1 MQEPQKVRIN
11 KLLSQVGVASRREA
25 EKLIHAGSVI
35 LNGKTV
41 TEPGQTML
49 PGTDHLTVEGR
60 KIRFHQAPKTKVYA
74 LYKPRNCITS
84 LNDPEGR
91 RTVKDFF
98 PRDAGRLFPVG
109 RLDYDAE
116 GLLLLTN
123 DGMLAHRLMHP
134 NHKVWKSYF
143 VKVKGMVSEQVLRTL
158 RKGPKISGR
167 KHQPLRVKSLHT
179 VNDKMWL
186 EVSLREGSNQQ
197 IKKMFLESGHR
208 VLKIKR
214 FKIGRVELGDLAP
227 GSSRILTS
235 EELEELP
242 RETDG

>member
-11 KLLSQVGVASRREA
+11 KLLSQAGVASRREA

-143 VKVKGMVSEQVLRTL
+143 VKVKGMVSEQVLRNL
-158 RKGPKISGR
+158 RKGPKISG
-167 KHQPLRVKSLHT
+167 S
-179 VNDKMWL
+179 
-186 EVSLREGSNQQ
+186 S
-197 IKKMFLESGHR
+197 
-208 VLKIKR
+208 
-214 FKIGRVELGDLAP
+214 
-227 GSSRILTS
+227 SSRSWRGRSRTRRSARPRGGGARRAASSRATTTTRTS
-235 EELEELP
+235 RRRTTP
-242 RETDG
+242 RHAVRCPRRRRRGRGPPMRRRR

>member
-11 KLLSQVGVASRREA
+11 KLLSQAGVASRREA

-60 KIRFHQAPKTKVYA
+60 KVRFRQAPKTKVYA

-109 RLDYDAE
+109 RLDYDA
-116 GLLLLTN
+116 
-123 DGMLAHRLMHP
+123 
-134 NHKVWKSYF
+134 
-143 VKVKGMVSEQVLRTL
+143 
-158 RKGPKISGR
+158 
-167 KHQPLRVKSLHT
+167 
-179 VNDKMWL
+179 
-186 EVSLREGSNQQ
+186 
-197 IKKMFLESGHR
+197 
-208 VLKIKR
+208 
-214 FKIGRVELGDLAP
+214 
-227 GSSRILTS
+227 
-235 EELEELP
+235 
-242 RETDG
+242 